1 MYHRRRLILVLIT
14 GLLIAGTPASA
25 ADGGNSSVAVLLN
38 RGDRLFRSMNNA
50 GALEAYREAEKLAP
64 TDYGVL
70 VRLTRVNN
78 DIGRVL
84 LRKSPDA
91 ESYYRNAIAYAERLR
106 AQYPDSAETWFYLA
120 LCHGSL
126 VPFKSLGEKLELSR
140 DVRANAERALA
151 IDSSFAMA
159 HVILGIYYRAVARLG
174 WFERTIVNG
183 ILGKN
188 LGGTY
193 EDAEQHL
200 HRAVALEPENPYA
213 HFELSWVYRAMGR
226 TDDAKAELQ
235 KVLTIP
241 PTCQREQLQHD
252 DAERMLQRLA
262 SGTH

>member
-1 MYHRRRLILVLIT
+1 MKFRRMRIVVLIT
-14 GLLIAGTPASA
+14 GLLFAGSLARA
-25 ADGGNSSVAVLLN
+25 AESGNSSVAILLN

-50 GALEAYREAEKLAP
+50 GALQAYLEAEKLAP
-64 TDYGVL
+64 TDYAVL
-70 VRLTRVNN
+70 VRLSRVNN
-78 DIGRVL
+78 DMGRLL

-91 ESYYRNAIAYAERLR
+91 ESYYRSAIAYAERLR
-106 AQYPDSAETWFYLA
+106 SQYPDSAETWFYLA

-126 VPFKSLGEKLELSR
+126 VPFKSLGEKLELSH

-159 HVILGIYYRAVARLG
+159 HVILGVYYRGVARLG

-193 EDAEQHL
+193 EEAEQHL
-200 HRAVALEPENPYA
+200 RRALVLDPDNPYA
-213 HFELSWVYRAMGR
+213 HFELSWVYRATGR
-226 TDDAKAELQ
+226 MDDAKAELQ
-235 KVLTIP
+235 IVLTIP
-241 PTCQREQLQHD
+241 PTCQREQLQRD

-262 SGTH
+262 TGTH